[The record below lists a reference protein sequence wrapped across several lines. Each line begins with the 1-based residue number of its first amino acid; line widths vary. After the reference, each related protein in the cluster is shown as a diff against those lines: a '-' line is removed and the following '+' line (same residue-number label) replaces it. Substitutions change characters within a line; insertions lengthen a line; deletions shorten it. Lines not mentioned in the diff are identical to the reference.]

1 MMQGDGA
8 RLSAYTDDP
17 KGSPLAR
24 GPTMLPPNMT
34 RESSAWSD
42 ADSEILNDQ
51 VHHHLGQGQGEGSHG
66 PGRGGV
72 L

>member
-1 MMQGDGA
+1 M
-8 RLSAYTDDP
+8 SYTDDP

-24 GPTMLPPNMT
+24 APLMLPPNMT

-42 ADSEILNDQ
+42 ADSEIIDEQ
-51 VHHHLGQGQGEGSHG
+51 VHHHLPDGHGEGSHG
-66 PGRGGV
+66 RMRGGV

>member
-1 MMQGDGA
+1 M
-8 RLSAYTDDP
+8 SYTDDP
-17 KGSPLAR
+17 KGSPLVR
-24 GPTMLPPNMT
+24 GPSMLPPNMT

-51 VHHHLGQGQGEGSHG
+51 VHHHLDERQGESSQGRM
-66 PGRGGV
+66 RGGV